1 MQNLWISNLIQWIYL
16 ESRTRGHDDD
26 DLNSLHCVEFSSTA
40 WKVSKYGVNLRI
52 ESKYGKLRTRKT
64 PYLNKFCAVQN
75 NTGFPWSTNLQSKN
89 ANFFILIVWYLR
101 THQQKKK
108 YNHGFLWPIIFSCPY
123 GEHMG
128 QRKLVFRHILGSVVL
143 FGMVDRRKSVNIF
156 MREVSF
162 IKKPVHWSIQQINC
176 LVSIW

>member
-1 MQNLWISNLIQWIYL
+1 MQNLWINNLIQWIYL

-89 ANFFILIVWYLR
+89 ANFFILIVWYFR

-108 YNHGFLWPIIFSCPY
+108 NTTTVFSDPLY
-123 GEHMG
+123 SRVHMG
-128 QRKLVFRHILGSVVL
+128 
-143 FGMVDRRKSVNIF
+143 NIWV
-156 MREVSF
+156 RENSYSGIF
-162 IKKPVHWSIQQINC
+162 
-176 LVSIW
+176 